1 MIFRGGEE
9 RVTVSLILQGTA
21 TNSLQSGLP
30 LSITQGSTRAVSPS
44 RRDPCCW
51 STGEETGCH
60 VHKDPCTTRRG
71 LFFDEE
77 RSTHGGFFLEEHTET
92 YWIFFFSGAKE
103 GAKNHTKKKPAIKK
117 DSMRGLH
124 QRGCGDR
131 KCHSI

>member
-1 MIFRGGEE
+1 M
-9 RVTVSLILQGTA
+9 TASLILQGTA

-30 LSITQGSTRAVSPS
+30 FSITLEAHALLVHQGEIHTTGLQGKKPAATFTKIHAQHAGDFSLT
-44 RRDPCCW
+44 RRDQY
-51 STGEETGCH
+51 TE
-60 VHKDPCTTRRG
+60 DFFRG
-71 LFFDEE
+71 A
-77 RSTHGGFFLEEHTET
+77 HGDILD
-92 YWIFFFSGAKE
+92 FFSGAKE

>member
-1 MIFRGGEE
+1 MIFRGREE

-30 LSITQGSTRAVSPS
+30 LSITQGSTRAVSPP

-60 VHKDPCTTRRG
+60 IHKDPCTTRRG

-77 RSTHGGFFLEEHTET
+77 ISTHGGFFLEEHTET
-92 YWIFFFSGAKE
+92 YWIFFLDLERSSPDFAQ
-103 GAKNHTKKKPAIKK
+103 KPATKK

-124 QRGCGDR
+124 QRGSRGHR